1 MSSGGIYAEYADI
14 RALRGLTHNNIEL
27 YLISCGIEPCIP
39 GHTFG
44 PGCRDKY
51 LIHFILS
58 GKGKFISNNKTYELH
73 RGQAFIFYPDHEVTY
88 IADKEEPWTYT
99 WVGFNGTMV
108 KTYLN
113 HAGIDETTDIIDIP
127 EDSVIPDIIQKM
139 LGANTLTYSNE
150 LLRQALLLE
159 LLSELVSYR
168 QADQNQIPTYS
179 YPHKVYTEQAIH
191 YITKEYMNDIS
202 VADIADRIGIT
213 RSYLAKCFN
222 YTLDMSPKQF
232 IIKYRMDKACELL
245 KASNYNI
252 TEISEATGYSNSLT
266 FSKAFKTY
274 FGISP
279 NEWRNRNVDNNL
291 PPK

>member
-1 MSSGGIYAEYADI
+1 M
-14 RALRGLTHNNIEL
+14 
-27 YLISCGIEPCIP
+27 
-39 GHTFG
+39 
-44 PGCRDKY
+44 
-51 LIHFILS
+51 
-58 GKGKFISNNKTYELH
+58 
-73 RGQAFIFYPDHEVTY
+73 
-88 IADKEEPWTYT
+88 
-99 WVGFNGTMV
+99 VGFNGTMV

-232 IIKYRMDKACELL
+232 IIKYRMDKACDCLKQVIIILL
-245 KASNYNI
+245 KYRKQP
-252 TEISEATGYSNSLT
+252 ATPTQLT

>member
-1 MSSGGIYAEYADI
+1 
-14 RALRGLTHNNIEL
+14 
-27 YLISCGIEPCIP
+27 
-39 GHTFG
+39 
-44 PGCRDKY
+44 
-51 LIHFILS
+51 
-58 GKGKFISNNKTYELH
+58 
-73 RGQAFIFYPDHEVTY
+73 
-88 IADKEEPWTYT
+88 
-99 WVGFNGTMV
+99 MV

-168 QADQNQIPTYS
+168 QADQNQNPTYS